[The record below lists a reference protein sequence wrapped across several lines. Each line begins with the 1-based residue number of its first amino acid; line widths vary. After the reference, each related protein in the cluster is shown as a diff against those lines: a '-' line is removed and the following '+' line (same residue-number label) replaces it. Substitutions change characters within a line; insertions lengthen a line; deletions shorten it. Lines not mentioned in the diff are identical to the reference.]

1 MIKEKITF
9 NEFELLTL
17 REGLFS
23 IRNNPLIISEEE
35 FKQIDNKIKGLVENL
50 KENENKKYL

>member
-1 MIKEKITF
+1 MENKKMINKEKITF

-35 FKQIDNKIKGLVENL
+35 FKQIDNKIKESL
-50 KENENKKYL
+50 KND